1 MGRLLAITSG
11 KGGVG
16 KSSVAVNL
24 AVALSNMGNRVLLVD
39 LDAGMRCLDLMLGL
53 NDRLLFD
60 LNDVLQGDVALE
72 EAVLTDES
80 RGGALSFLAA
90 PLKAEIKLDAMYD
103 TVDSACTKYDFVI
116 LDFPAG
122 TVDSL
127 YRTLPRYAE
136 ALVVCNAD
144 AVSLRDA
151 QIMGAALKELGLLS
165 VRLVLNRVSFDTMR
179 RGITANIDEA
189 IDESGIRLIGVVPQ
203 SMELYISCCSGKAIN
218 KKCRA
223 AKAFE
228 RIAKRLMGYD
238 VPLLP
243 YKKM

>member
-1 MGRLLAITSG
+1 MGRLMAITSG

-16 KSSVAVNL
+16 KSSVSAQL
-24 AVALSNMGNRVLLVD
+24 ATTLGGMGHSVLLVD

-53 NDRLLFD
+53 SDRLLFD
-60 LNDVLQGDVALE
+60 LGDVLKGDKTVE
-72 EAVLTDES
+72 EAL
-80 RGGALSFLAA
+80 LSDPARPGVFFLGA
-90 PLKAEIKLDAMYD
+90 PLKDPIVPEQLHRFVREA
-103 TVDSACTKYDFVI
+103 TKHFDFVL

-122 TVDSL
+122 GVDGL
-127 YRTLPRYAE
+127 YAALPRYTE

-151 QIMGAALKELGLLS
+151 ALIGQDLNRLKLMS

-189 IDESGIRLIGVVPQ
+189 IDRAGIRLIGVIPQ
-203 SMELYISCCSGKAIN
+203 SMELYLTCCSGAELP

-223 AKAFE
+223 AKAFD
-228 RIAKRLMGYD
+228 RLAKRLLGYD
-238 VPLLP
+238 IPLMS
-243 YKKM
+243 YKKI